1 MSEGSLRLKIKFGLN
16 EVEIEGSIQDIT
28 KAVEIIQD
36 IIKVIPNIILEK
48 NHSLSQNSDSDH
60 LDNYISTADTIK
72 SKELITTPEMQID
85 KNDSLSDIII
95 KLFTNSWGRN
105 PRKLNEIRETLQSF
119 GQIFPKQ
126 SVAVALLRLAQS
138 GRLRRFKG
146 DNGEYVYTA
155 STSLAF
161 NSNTDTQ

>member
-48 NHSLSQNSDSDH
+48 NHSLLHNSESDH